1 MVAFVVVLLVSNT
14 VAVKVMRLGPFTLGP
29 LTLGPWDTDGATL
42 LFPISYIFGDV
53 LTEVYGYARSR
64 RVIWLG
70 FAANIFVAAV
80 YALVGWLP
88 AGAGWPGQEA
98 YAAILGQVP
107 RIVLASL
114 VAFLCGE
121 FCNSYVLARLKV
133 LSRGRWLWTRTLGST
148 VVGQAVDTTLFV
160 LIAFWGVLAPSGL
173 LGLILFGYVFK
184 VLYETLATPVT
195 YAAVNFLSSGP
206 NGRITTTRPPIS
218 TPSSSPPRSGAI
230 CRSPGRE
237 GEESSIVRHRPG
249 SRRTPCAGVRA
260 TGAPPGPQSWGSG
273 SGRRPGLPRE
283 APALPGPVPPRIGG
297 PGGRSPHRGDT
308 YSRTPVS

>member
-1 MVAFVVVLLVSNT
+1 MQGVIVRVPSLRPAPVRDDRAAARPFKYFDLIMVAFVVVLLVSNT

-121 FCNSYVLARLKV
+121 FCNSFVLARLKV

-160 LIAFWGVLAPSGL
+160 LIAFWGVLTPSGL

-184 VLYETLATPVT
+184 VLYETLATPFT
-195 YAAVNFLSSGP
+195 YAAVNFLK
-206 NGRITTTRPPIS
+206 R
-218 TPSSSPPRSGAI
+218 AE
-230 CRSPGRE
+230 RE
-237 GEESSIVRHRPG
+237 DYFDEATDFNPFIFTVPERRDLPRPG
-249 SRRTPCAGVRA
+249 A
-260 TGAPPGPQSWGSG
+260 
-273 SGRRPGLPRE
+273 
-283 APALPGPVPPRIGG
+283 
-297 PGGRSPHRGDT
+297 
-308 YSRTPVS
+308 